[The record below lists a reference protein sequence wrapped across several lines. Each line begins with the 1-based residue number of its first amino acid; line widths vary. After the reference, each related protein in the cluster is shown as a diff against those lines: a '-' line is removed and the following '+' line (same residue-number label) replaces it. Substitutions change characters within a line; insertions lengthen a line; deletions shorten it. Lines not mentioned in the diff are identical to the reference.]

1 MTMADY
7 FYSLE
12 GTYLRAVA
20 MRPHDEWIVA
30 AKIVVA
36 LQDEENQ

>member
-1 MTMADY
+1 MADY

-12 GTYLRAVA
+12 EAFLRAVA

-36 LQDEENQ
+36 LQDENNQ